1 MNTNKLAAA
10 GIMFS
15 SLLAGCGGG
24 ASGGGASA
32 SAVPAPVAPAAP
44 VITASAEG
52 VYEGTI
58 SNGRSHTTLV
68 LENDQYVT
76 LYGNTISGGGL
87 AVSGFIQGTG
97 KSNNGSFSS
106 TDLKDFFADGTSIGG
121 TLSASYVP
129 KSSLSGSVTEGTSS
143 VTFTATSP
151 LKNSLYT
158 YDVAANLADVTGVW
172 SLVDLQGTP
181 VILNIAA
188 SGAFAGSSSGCSFA
202 GDLKPR
208 TSGKNV
214 FDVTLTFGPS
224 PCRLAGQAATG
235 IAVDYLSG
243 GKRQFLI
250 AGTNTARTSGTA
262 FLGQR

>member
-1 MNTNKLAAA
+1 MKTNKLAAA
-10 GIMFS
+10 GIMITCV
-15 SLLAGCGGG
+15 LAGCGGG
-24 ASGGGASA
+24 GSTAASV
-32 SAVPAPVAPAAP
+32 VPAAVTP

-68 LENDQYVT
+68 LENDQFFT
-76 LYGNTISGGGL
+76 LYGSTIAGGGL

-106 TDLKDFFADGTSIGG
+106 TDLKDFFADGTAIGG
-121 TLSASYVP
+121 SLSATYSP
-129 KSSLSGSVTEGTSS
+129 KASLNGSVTEGTSS
-143 VTFTATSP
+143 VTFTGTSP
-151 LKNSLYT
+151 LKNSSYA
-158 YDVAANLADVTGVW
+158 YDVSANVADIAGVW
-172 SLVDLQGTP
+172 SLVDLQGSA
-181 VILNIAA
+181 VILNVSS
-188 SGAFAGSSSGCSFA
+188 SGSFAGSASGCSFV

-208 TSGKNV
+208 ASGKNV
-214 FDVTLTFGPS
+214 FDVALTFGPS

-243 GKRQFLI
+243 TKRQLLL
-250 AGTNTARTSGTA
+250 AGTNSARTSGMA